1 MDNSLVIFDLDG
13 TLIDTIGDLSAAVEY
28 ALSEG
33 GFPGHS
39 VEEYRA
45 MVGHGIRNLVTRAL
59 PEGASDEVI
68 ELSLSRFLEYYTSHI
83 DVLSR
88 PYPGI
93 QDLLRELSD
102 SDVKLAVTSNKFQAG
117 TETLIRRFF
126 PDIPFAKILGNA
138 PGLPLK
144 PDPEVVRL
152 ALEAAGFDAA
162 RLDPAL
168 AGSPPARGRVHSRV
182 ALRLRSGLA
191 AAEYGR
197 CAVAQPETGAEE
209 ARSIPA
215 TIYPDRARSAGRRN
229 RALPPHDSERY
240 SGGFVVLVGDSA
252 TDIRT
257 ARNAGIGAIGVSW
270 GFRPKADLMEADVV
284 VDTVDQLR
292 EVLLRE
298 IDHLNTD

>member
-162 RLDPAL
+162 WLDPAL
-168 AGSPPARGRVHSRV
+168 AGSPPARGRVHSRF

-298 IDHLNTD
+298 TDNLNTD

>member
-102 SDVKLAVTSNKFQAG
+102 SDIKLAVTSNKFQAG

-126 PDIPFAKILGNA
+126 PDIPFAKI
-138 PGLPLK
+138 PLK

-152 ALEAAGFDAA
+152 AMNAAFAGFNA
-162 RLDPAL
+162 
-168 AGSPPARGRVHSRV
+168 
-182 ALRLRSGLA
+182 
-191 AAEYGR
+191 
-197 CAVAQPETGAEE
+197 

-240 SGGFVVLVGDSA
+240 SGGYVVLVGDSA

-298 IDHLNTD
+298 TDNLNTD